1 MDKLPP
7 EIVLDI
13 FSAII
18 PKRTPGDEI
27 ISYTDSI
34 FVPLLFSHICRP
46 WRKLALSYGELWS
59 HLCIDFIT
67 LRRRSKRKMMV
78 EIFDTWLSRTE
89 GAPLNYLF
97 CCNLIVEDDVAV
109 HRGAEHIITTLLSQQ
124 HRWRNVH
131 FVWSNVE
138 LSREFP
144 GVNATNMPL
153 LQSLTLSSELSAYN
167 MRSIPAVVNVAQS
180 PQLRYLFLDGNYKLM
195 GGDEQLEWLTG
206 SAQLKFSIRAK
217 DHAIDTCLNFLDNV
231 PSLTGFQ
238 ANFGRIRIGRRPSR
252 DSRVVVPGL
261 RSLGFCDRQS
271 SEMIKWLTLPSL
283 RSLRYSDCGYDE
295 QGRILLDF
303 IYRSRPPLSFL
314 ELHCDVCGLD
324 ETALIKIL
332 RHLPT
337 IRELRIYEASVSVP
351 FFRAFTEAND
361 IDGRVLCPNLTTFHF
376 LSSLYDADFHAIV
389 DALIVMLKFRWQ
401 NTGTL
406 KEGRLYISA
415 SRTIVIDPGNEASM
429 RSLRQSISRSL
440 LVMRGDVAP
449 YPFRSLKLLYD

>member
-7 EIVLDI
+7 EIVLEI
-13 FSAII
+13 FNASV
-18 PKRTPGDEI
+18 PKRTPGDEK
-27 ISYTDSI
+27 ISYTGPI
-34 FVPLLFSHICRP
+34 FVPLLFSHICRS

-67 LRRRSKRKMMV
+67 LRRKTKRKMMV
-78 EIFDTWLSRTE
+78 EIFDTWLSRTKRV
-89 GAPLNYLF
+89 PLNYLF
-97 CCNLIVEDDVAV
+97 CCNLLVEDDVSV
-109 HRGAEHIITTLLSQQ
+109 HRSAEYIITTLLSQQ

-144 GVNATNMPL
+144 GVNVTNMPL
-153 LQSLTLSSELSAYN
+153 LQSLTLSSELTAYD
-167 MRSIPAVVNVAQS
+167 MRSIPAVINVAQS

-195 GGDEQLEWLTG
+195 GGNQQLEWHTG
-206 SAQLKFSIRAK
+206 ATQLNFSIRAK

-231 PSLTGFQ
+231 PSLTEFQ
-238 ANFGRIRIGRRPSR
+238 ANFGRIRIGRRPCR
-252 DSRVVVPGL
+252 DSRVVVPDL

-271 SEMIKWLTLPSL
+271 SQMIKWLTLPSL
-283 RSLRYSDCGYDE
+283 RALRYCDCGNDE
-295 QGRILLDF
+295 RGRILLDF

-314 ELHCDVCGLD
+314 ELHRNVYGLD

-337 IRELRIYEASVSVP
+337 LRELRIYEANVSVP
-351 FFRAFTEAND
+351 FFRALTEAND
-361 IDGRVLCPNLTTFHF
+361 IDGHVICPNLTTFHF
-376 LSSLYDADFHAIV
+376 LASLYDINFHAIV
-389 DALIVMLKFRWQ
+389 DALIAMLKSRWQ
-401 NTGTL
+401 TMGTL
-406 KEGRLYISA
+406 KEGRLYLSP

-440 LVMRGDVAP
+440 LVMRGEVSL
-449 YPFRSLKLLYD
+449 YPFQSWKLLYD